1 MHCWKIFVLN
11 NGQKKLLCTFQHCC
25 WWQLCAVDI
34 SRRCLLRWPYFD
46 FFVTTTTWPSLF
58 FLSVQL
64 RVESNLH
71 EYWESK
77 GQPLSQWYKINNP
90 IRNYLKE
97 KNKTSDMMSN
107 FWATVFKVRTLWEG
121 HKISKN
127 LPPVLTKQLF
137 PFSGIKTSWRF
148 FQIVVAFSEKLNFTD
163 RKHLLQLSVIMTS
176 WVRVWV
182 DLRLFITQF
191 FDKVLLDIWKLSKW
205 E

>member
-1 MHCWKIFVLN
+1 MD
-11 NGQKKLLCTFQHCC
+11 KKLLCTFQHCC

-97 KNKTSDMMSN
+97 QNKTLQPKFAFVKIIYSEKATLPS
-107 FWATVFKVRTLWEG
+107 FWLVLHRTKVRWIFRKFFWPSQNIWTL
-121 HKISKN
+121 
-127 LPPVLTKQLF
+127 
-137 PFSGIKTSWRF
+137 
-148 FQIVVAFSEKLNFTD
+148 
-163 RKHLLQLSVIMTS
+163 
-176 WVRVWV
+176 
-182 DLRLFITQF
+182 
-191 FDKVLLDIWKLSKW
+191 
-205 E
+205 